1 MKNNPELNIRE
12 QVDRLGRP
20 GIRLLDQEIER
31 IERNE
36 ALRQAG
42 ASLLLSL
49 LTVSA
54 IIILVTNLWVG
65 VMVVD
70 GSSMNPQLH
79 DGEIVLTVEYKNPHR
94 LDIIAFNQNNK
105 FYIKRVI
112 ATEGDSVSINN
123 DGVVSVN
130 DELLNEPYVAR
141 LSPGYSDIEFPY
153 IVPAESVFVLG
164 DNRAVSS
171 DSRNSRIGPVNIDQ
185 IVGEVIFIVW
195 PIPNIGS
202 I

>member
-12 QVDRLGRP
+12 QINRLGRP
-20 GIRLLDQEIER
+20 SIRLLDQEIER

-36 ALRQAG
+36 LLRRAG

-54 IIILVTNLWVG
+54 IIILITNLWVG
-65 VMVVD
+65 VLVVD
-70 GSSMNPQLH
+70 GSSMNPLLQG
-79 DGEIVLTVEYKNPHR
+79 GEIVLTVEYKNPHK
-94 LDIIAFNQNNK
+94 LDIIAFHRNNNV
-105 FYIKRVI
+105 YIKRVI
-112 ATEGDSVSINN
+112 ATEGDRVSINS

-130 DELLNEPYVAR
+130 GEILNEPYVTR

-153 IVPAESVFVLG
+153 IVPAETVFVLG

-171 DSRNSRIGPVNIDQ
+171 DSRDSRIGPVNMDQ
-185 IVGEVIFIVW
+185 IVGEVRFIIW
-195 PIPNIGS
+195 PIPDIGS

>member
-1 MKNNPELNIRE
+1 MKNNHELNIRE